1 MSTWSFILAGLF
13 ALPVLGA
20 GVLLAVRRA
29 PSLRHLAP
37 AILLSAVTTSILAA
51 GYGFSQSTMPIRPYE
66 GENVAWLDL
75 AKTLL
80 GFAFVGFGIGAIL
93 ASALALPTTM
103 VARLFKHRRAQPGSQ
118 IPSES
123 DRHP

>member
-1 MSTWSFILAGLF
+1 MSTWNLILAGLF
-13 ALPVLGA
+13 TLPVLGA

-66 GENVAWLDL
+66 GEVPWLDL

-80 GFAFVGFGIGAIL
+80 GFVYVGFGVGAVL
-93 ASALALPTTM
+93 ASALVVPTAM
-103 VARLFKHRRAQPGSQ
+103 AARLLKRRGTPTDQV
-118 IPSES
+118 PS
-123 DRHP
+123 DPVRHK